1 MPSALW
7 LVIESHSCRCGQ
19 KWTHSQLLLAA
30 KGEAGMLGGTPTPAE
45 ADKLPVIGYDHWQL
59 VSHSGCFRCIPL
71 ALGEGWTRPQPA
83 LRASPALALVR
94 DRQSINDIKDE
105 LLS

>member
-30 KGEAGMLGGTPTPAE
+30 KGEAGMLGGTPTPLE
-45 ADKLPVIGYDHWQL
+45 ADKLPVIGYDHWQI
-59 VSHSGCFRCIPL
+59 VQHSGCFRCIPL
-71 ALGEGWTRPQPA
+71 ALGEGWTRPQPV
-83 LRASPALALVR
+83 ASALAPVR
-94 DRQSINDIKDE
+94 DRRSINTIKDE